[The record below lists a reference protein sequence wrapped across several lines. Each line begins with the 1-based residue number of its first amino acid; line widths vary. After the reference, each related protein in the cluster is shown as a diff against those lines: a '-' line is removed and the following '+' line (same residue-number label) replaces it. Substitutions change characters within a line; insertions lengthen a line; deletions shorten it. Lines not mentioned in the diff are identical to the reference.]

1 MDRLPGAAG
10 RLSFQQIDHVGIAVA
25 DLDAGIARYR
35 ELLGVEPSVRKRM
48 EKDGIDAAMIDLG
61 STHVELI
68 APTGPDSTIAG
79 FLEKRGEGMHHVAYR
94 VDDIRATLAG
104 LRQAGARLL
113 DEQPRVGVMGHLVAF
128 VHPKSFG
135 GVLTELVEAG
145 PGD

>member
-1 MDRLPGAAG
+1 MAY
-10 RLSFQQIDHVGIAVA
+10 QQIDHVGIALA

-48 EKDGIDAAMIDLG
+48 EKDGIDAAMLDLG

-68 APTGPDSTIAG
+68 APTGPESTIAG

-94 VDDIRATLAG
+94 VDDIRAALED
-104 LRQAGARLL
+104 LRAAGARTL
-113 DEQPRVGVMGHLVAF
+113 DDEPRVGVMGHLVAF

-135 GVLTELVEAG
+135 GVLTELVQVGEG
-145 PGD
+145 H

>member
-1 MDRLPGAAG
+1 M
-10 RLSFQQIDHVGIAVA
+10 SFEQIDHVGIVVA
-25 DLDAGIARYR
+25 DLDAGLARYR
-35 ELLGVEPSVRKRM
+35 DLLGVEPSVRKRM
-48 EKDGIDAAMIDLG
+48 EKDGIDAAMLDLG

-68 APTGPDSTIAG
+68 APTGPGSTIAS

-94 VDDIRATLAG
+94 VDDIRAALAG

-113 DEQPRVGVMGHLVAF
+113 DEEPRMGVMGHLVAF

-145 PGD
+145 HAGQ

>member
-1 MDRLPGAAG
+1 MTY
-10 RLSFQQIDHVGIAVA
+10 QQIDHVGIAVA
-25 DLDAGIARYR
+25 DLDAGIARYK

-48 EKDGIDAAMIDLG
+48 EKDGIDAAMLDLG

-68 APTGPDSTIAG
+68 APTGPESTIAS

-94 VDDIRATLAG
+94 VDDIRAALAE
-104 LRQAGARLL
+104 LQKAGARLL
-113 DEQPRVGVMGHLVAF
+113 DEEPRMGVMGHLVAF

-145 PGD
+145 NAGE

>member
-1 MDRLPGAAG
+1 MT
-10 RLSFQQIDHVGIAVA
+10 FEQIDHVGIVVA
-25 DLDAGIARYR
+25 DLDAGLARYR
-35 ELLGVEPSVRKRM
+35 DLLGVEPSVRKRM
-48 EKDGIDAAMIDLG
+48 ERDGIDAAMLDLG

-68 APTGPDSTIAG
+68 APTGPGSTIAS

-94 VDDIRATLAG
+94 VDDIRAALAG

-113 DEQPRVGVMGHLVAF
+113 DEEPRMGVMGHLVAF

-145 PGD
+145 HAGQ

>member
-1 MDRLPGAAG
+1 LK
-10 RLSFQQIDHVGIAVA
+10 FEQIDHVGIAVA
-25 DLDAGIARYR
+25 DLEAGIARYR
-35 ELLGVEPSVRKRM
+35 DLLGVEPSVRKRM

-68 APTGPDSTIAG
+68 APTGAGSTIAG

-94 VDDIRATLAG
+94 VDDIRAALAG

-113 DEQPRVGVMGHLVAF
+113 DEEPRVGVMGHLVAF

-145 PGD
+145 PGH

>member
-1 MDRLPGAAG
+1 M
-10 RLSFQQIDHVGIAVA
+10 SFEQIDHVGIVVA
-25 DLDAGIARYR
+25 DLDAGLARYR
-35 ELLGVEPSVRKRM
+35 DLLGVEPSVRKRM
-48 EKDGIDAAMIDLG
+48 ERDGIDAAMLDLG

-68 APTGPDSTIAG
+68 APTGPGSTIAS

-94 VDDIRATLAG
+94 VDDIRAALAG

-113 DEQPRVGVMGHLVAF
+113 DEEPRMGVMGHLVAF

-145 PGD
+145 HAGQ

>member
-1 MDRLPGAAG
+1 MT
-10 RLSFQQIDHVGIAVA
+10 FEQIDHVGIAVA
-25 DLDAGIARYR
+25 DLDAGIARYK

-48 EKDGIDAAMIDLG
+48 EKDGIDAAMLDLG

-68 APTGPDSTIAG
+68 APTRPDSAIAG

-94 VDDIRATLAG
+94 VDDIRAAMAEL
-104 LRQAGARLL
+104 QKAGAWLL
-113 DEQPRVGVMGHLVAF
+113 DEEPRMGVMSHLVAF

-145 PGD
+145 HAGE